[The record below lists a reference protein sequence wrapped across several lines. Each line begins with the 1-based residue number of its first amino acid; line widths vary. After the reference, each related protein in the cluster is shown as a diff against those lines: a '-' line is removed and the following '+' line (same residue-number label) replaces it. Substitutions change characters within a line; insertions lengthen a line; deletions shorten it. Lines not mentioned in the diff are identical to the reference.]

1 MAEFP
6 VHTIT
11 ITLSPDDYEAL
22 AALAADEGLAVEEF
36 AADVIAQA
44 VRLGTPDALHIAAR
58 LAAQAAELLSERWRA
73 RQVEIA
79 RLRVELQRIE
89 AALGRLATGV

>member
-6 VHTIT
+6 ARSIA
-11 ITLSPDDYEAL
+11 IALPPDDYEAL
-22 AALAADEGLAVEEF
+22 AALAAAEGLAVEEF
-36 AADVIAQA
+36 AAGVIAQA
-44 VRLGTPDALHIAAR
+44 VRLGTPGALHIAAR
-58 LAAQAAELLSERWRA
+58 LAAQAADLLSDRWRA
-73 RQVEIA
+73 RQVELA